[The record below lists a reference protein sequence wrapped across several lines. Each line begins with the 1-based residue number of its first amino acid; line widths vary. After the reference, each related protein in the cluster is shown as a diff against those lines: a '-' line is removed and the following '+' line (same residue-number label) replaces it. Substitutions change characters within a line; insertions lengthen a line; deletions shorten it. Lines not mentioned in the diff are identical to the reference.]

1 MRTHPFKADLL
12 LILVTLLAALSWIF
26 SKEVLVGL
34 PPMLFMGL
42 RFFTAGLLLAA
53 FSIGDLRRFHAR
65 DTGRVFLVG
74 AVFAVGITFWVFGL
88 HLGTHMGV
96 GGFLTSMGALLAPL
110 IAIFFGE
117 RAGRALWLA
126 LPIACAGLAA
136 LSLDSHF
143 VFGIGEWSYLA
154 SALFFATFIN
164 LSARAA
170 VKTSVIALTAI
181 QLVTVGLLLIPIS
194 WFFENWE
201 LVNMYGIWGWF
212 AASALLGSA
221 ARFLIQTYSFK
232 LAPAGHGALVL
243 TLEPVWVAIFAAI
256 WYGER
261 MEPMQLLGCL
271 LIFIAVLTTRAKS
284 IYAYAQALR
293 QAKQAR

>member
-12 LILVTLLAALSWIF
+12 LVLVTLLASSSWIF
-26 SKEVLVGL
+26 SKEVLAEL
-34 PPMLFMGL
+34 SPMLFMGL
-42 RFFTAGLLLAA
+42 RFLLAGLLLAA
-53 FSIGDLRRFHAR
+53 FSISELRRFHRR
-65 DTGRVFLVG
+65 DTGRVLLVG
-74 AVFAVGITFWVFGL
+74 TVFAVGITFWVFGL
-88 HLGTHMGV
+88 HLGTHLGV

-110 IAIFFGE
+110 IAILFGE
-117 RAGRALWLA
+117 RAGRALWIA
-126 LPIACAGLAA
+126 LPIAGAGLAA

-154 SALFFATFIN
+154 SALFFALFIN

-194 WFFENWE
+194 WFFESWE
-201 LVNMYGIWGWF
+201 LSNTSGIWGWF
-212 AASALLGSA
+212 AASVLLGSA

-243 TLEPVWVAIFAAI
+243 TLEPVWVAIFAAL

-284 IYAYAQALR
+284 LYAYVQAIKH
-293 QAKQAR
+293 AKQAR